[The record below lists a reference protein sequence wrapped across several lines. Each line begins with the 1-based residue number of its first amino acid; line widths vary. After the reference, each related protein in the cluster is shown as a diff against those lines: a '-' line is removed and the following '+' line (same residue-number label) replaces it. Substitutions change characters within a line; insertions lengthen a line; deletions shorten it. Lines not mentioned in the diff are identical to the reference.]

1 MYICIHSNI
10 EIYPIL
16 FYIITYSGPGVSLKI
31 LHFRSMFW
39 KCPLIYHSVVLK
51 WKSPYIACS
60 HLFQIFSSPSS
71 PTFFCCIVSLV
82 ECVIAPHLFYL
93 MIWQTLRVSILL
105 EAPCYLFFVM
115 WCQVHFRFDKDCMA
129 FASTLIL
136 CHAQTHA
143 HTTHTEI
150 NRQLQKVLKK
160 YSLVKA
166 T

>member
-16 FYIITYSGPGVSLKI
+16 FYIITYSGPGVSLKL
-31 LHFRSMFW
+31 LHFRSVLEVSFNIPFS
-39 KCPLIYHSVVLK
+39 CPEMKISLYCLL
-51 WKSPYIACS
+51 SP
-60 HLFQIFSSPSS
+60 FSDFLQPFF
-71 PTFFCCIVSLV
+71 PHFFCCIVSLV

-105 EAPCYLFFVM
+105 EAPCHLLFVM